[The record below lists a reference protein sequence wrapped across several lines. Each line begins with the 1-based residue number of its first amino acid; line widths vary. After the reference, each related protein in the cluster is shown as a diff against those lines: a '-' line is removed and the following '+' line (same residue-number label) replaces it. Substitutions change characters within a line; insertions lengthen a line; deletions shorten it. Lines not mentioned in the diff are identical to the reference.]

1 MGYDATVPLS
11 APTMRF
17 KRIQV
22 PGQQEVELDTVAHA
36 APQDWQ
42 RVLQMHD

>member
-1 MGYDATVPLS
+1 
-11 APTMRF
+11 MRF